1 MQAVT
6 FQDLYDGWINYE
18 RQRMI
23 QNQFSEASVYKQRKK
38 TNAGYQNDIRD
49 ALFVFW
55 DWLSVFIPV
64 QKYNVYESS
73 EILVSLSNITE
84 NYKSAYNE
92 IKYKLEIGETVQPYQ
107 RHLNEKFQTKIN
119 YIFTHWNIRHLH
131 LNVLQDE
138 QPSVKPTQCILF
150 IRIENNNAYLIDIAR
165 HTKDGYEFH
174 DERLLTIIDNN
185 WDYLLNASN
194 LPALNVSQPII
205 PQNLQKLRKSNI
217 NMIHTINGKA
227 IMPAWSGVNTAG
239 GRIKSSQKYNQA
251 ITILRSIEG
260 AINLNYPFK
269 SKILNKIIYVLPCG
283 WNSGI
288 IVFDNNLS
296 NDGFVIIC
304 KINKDDTSF
313 IEDNFKIVRN
323 LFPNLLKSTAS
334 EIKTKLYVNDSLLVY
349 IPFNNPNMPHIKQ
362 IYQLTG
368 GSNE

>member
-6 FQDLYDGWINYE
+6 FQELYDGWINYE
-18 RQRMI
+18 RQNMV
-23 QNQFSEASVYKQRKK
+23 QNKFLEESVYKQRRK
-38 TNAGYQNDIRD
+38 TNAAYQNDIRD

-73 EILVSLSNITE
+73 EILISLSNITE
-84 NYKSAYNE
+84 NYKNAYNE
-92 IKYKLEIGETVQPYQ
+92 IKYKLEIGETIQPYQ

-138 QPSVKPTQCILF
+138 QSSVKPTQYILF
-150 IRIENNNAYLIDIAR
+150 VRIESNNAYLIDIVR

-185 WDYLLNASN
+185 WSKLLNKLN
-194 LPALNVSQPII
+194 LPISSEPQPI
-205 PQNLQKLRKSNI
+205 PSKDLKNLHKN
-217 NMIHTINGKA
+217 NWNVVHNINGKA
-227 IMPAWSGVNTAG
+227 IMPASGINCAG
-239 GRIKSSQKYNQA
+239 GKEESTQRYNKA
-251 ITILRSIEG
+251 VFILEELENCLN
-260 AINLNYPFK
+260 ANYPFTEK
-269 SKILNKIIYVLPCG
+269 SANKVLYVLPSG

-288 IVFDNNLS
+288 IVFDNNIS

-313 IEDNFKIVRN
+313 IEGDFKIVRK
-323 LFPNLLKSTAS
+323 LFPNLLKSTVL
-334 EIKTKLYVNDSLLVY
+334 EIKTKLYVNDFLLVY
-349 IPFNNPNMPHIKQ
+349 IPFNNPNMPYFKQ
-362 IYQLTG
+362 NYSTF
-368 GSNE
+368 SESKF